1 MCAEML
7 YEGMMPDLNEEEHID
22 AFHLQVRPEAT
33 LCEEVEVG
41 EAPV

>member
-7 YEGMMPDLNEEEHID
+7 CEEMPDLNEEEHID